1 MVRHRIGIIGLGMA
15 LKPHALSLKD
25 LADRVEVAAAF
36 APSRERREQAAKA
49 WGFPVV
55 DSLAGVLGDKSID
68 TVLILAPPWT
78 HTELVAG
85 AAAAGKHVLLEK
97 PVEVNAE
104 RATALVE
111 TCERAQ
117 PDTRDRLPAPL
128 PPGRARA
135 RRAAA
140 RRCAREDP
148 LRVGDDPVV
157 AAAGIL
163 RPARAAGRFARD
175 GGGVLLTQAIHT
187 LDLLLHLVG
196 PAAEVAAYVDTSGL
210 RKIDTEDVVAGA
222 VRYASGASGVIDATT
237 VTYPGYPERIEIA
250 GTAGS
255 AVLEVERLTVQ
266 YMNGERLVRGGA
278 SAGGGGAD
286 PMAFSHEHHRRVL
299 AEFLDAIDQRREPT
313 NSGRSALHVQ
323 RLIDA
328 VLASGRER
336 RPVAVGDGQP
346 LRRGRY
352 RASTRRT
359 ASAHDA
365 AISSSRPTKNRA
377 RPAARR
383 AASRSSRG
391 RSPAAPSAR
400 PPGRSTS
407 GRRSPPAR

>member
-1 MVRHRIGIIGLGMA
+1 MARHRIGIIGLGMA
-15 LKPHALSLKD
+15 LKPHALSLED

-36 APSRERREQAAKA
+36 APSRERRGEAAKT

-55 DSLAGVLGDKSID
+55 DSLDGVLGDESVD
-68 TVLILAPPWT
+68 TALILAPPWT
-78 HTELVAG
+78 HTELVAQ

-111 TCERAQ
+111 TCERAGRTLAIVFQ
-117 PDTRDRLPAPL
+117 HRFRPAALELAGLLRAGALGKILSASATIRWWRP
-128 PPGRARA
+128 PEYYGGREGDPRSSRTQPGR
-135 RRAAA
+135 
-140 RRCAREDP
+140 
-148 LRVGDDPVV
+148 GT
-157 AAAGIL
+157 
-163 RPARAAGRFARD
+163 FARD

-196 PAAEVAAYVDTSGL
+196 PAAEVAAYADTSPL
-210 RKIDTEDVVAGA
+210 RKIDTEDTVAGA

-250 GTAGS
+250 GTRGS
-255 AVLEVERLTVQ
+255 AVLEVESLTVH

-299 AEFLDAIDQRREPT
+299 AEFLDAIDQQREPS

-328 VLASGRER
+328 LLASAR
-336 RPVAVGDGQP
+336 DGAP
-346 LRRGRY
+346 AKLR
-352 RASTRRT
+352 
-359 ASAHDA
+359 
-365 AISSSRPTKNRA
+365 
-377 RPAARR
+377 
-383 AASRSSRG
+383 
-391 RSPAAPSAR
+391 
-400 PPGRSTS
+400 
-407 GRRSPPAR
+407 